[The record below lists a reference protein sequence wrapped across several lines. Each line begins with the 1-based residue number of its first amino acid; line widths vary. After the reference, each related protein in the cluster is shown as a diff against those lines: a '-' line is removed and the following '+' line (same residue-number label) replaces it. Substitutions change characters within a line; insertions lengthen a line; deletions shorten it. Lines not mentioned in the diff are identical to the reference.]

1 MLNLHLTDFA
11 YDEWYQ
17 LAVKKEVCVRSVR

>member
-1 MLNLHLTDFA
+1 MLDLHQTDFA

-17 LAVKKEVCVRSVR
+17 LAVKKEVCVRSAR